1 MSSNLKLTC
10 SPLFRCEGK
19 NFVDRRQRLSSNDRT
34 LDGEEQSHGK
44 EDAEGEQLP
53 SANDVDVSHIKRTQK

>member
-1 MSSNLKLTC
+1 VKGRILLTGG
-10 SPLFRCEGK
+10 SP
-19 NFVDRRQRLSSNDRT
+19 RLSSNDRT
-34 LDGEEQSHGK
+34 LDGEEQSHEK